1 MSTGVLHSL
10 FSDHCGSYGPGCHI
24 LSGNSVLCLAH
35 LDHAKQ
41 MGLAPF
47 ASDIVD
53 NLLAGE
59 PAVHKQIV
67 EAQMLDGSIVEHLLH
82 AGYLVLEI
90 FLLAFFNLGLGI
102 AHLLESSLDILLGK
116 SLRSRRHSSFL
127 SKQGE
132 VNEHLC
138 TSVSTAEE
146 QPFVAE
152 DAPTVIHMGENPT
165 KHLALAAGLRHVG
178 IVNDHTGGI
187 FGVPGVR
194 TCGNVGGKFLVD
206 IAENVAPV
214 NSLIGKNAIEY
225 VLMAVKEGLKR
236 TANIVRNILYGEERE
251 ENHHL
256 DHLSAGELAV
266 WFLFESHLPFRDVYG
281 SKNVHYPL
289 CAESA
294 ATFCEKIAQLRN
306 YLSIFVHARCIFL
319 FGHSNILRINEMTKY
334 FGTLNLAFFV

>member
-10 FSDHCGSYGPGCHI
+10 FPDHCGSYGPGCHI
-24 LSGNSVLCLAH
+24 LSGNIVLCLAH

-47 ASDIVD
+47 ASDIFD

-82 AGYLVLEI
+82 AGYLVLEVL
-90 FLLAFFNLGLGI
+90 LLAFFDLGLSI
-102 AHLLESSLDILLGK
+102 AHLIESGIDILLGK
-116 SLRSRRHSSFL
+116 SLRSGRHSSFL
-127 SKQGE
+127 AKQGE
-132 VNEHLC
+132 VDEHLS
-138 TSVSTAEE
+138 TTVSTAEE

-152 DAPTVIHMGENPT
+152 DASTVLHMGENSSE
-165 KHLALAAGLRHVG
+165 HLALAAGLRHVG
-178 IVNDHTGGI
+178 IINDHTGGI
-187 FGVPGVR
+187 FGVLGIG
-194 TCGNVGGKFLVD
+194 TYGNAGSKFLVD
-206 IAENVAPV
+206 IAENVTPV
-214 NSLIGKNAIEY
+214 NLLVGKNTIEHI
-225 VLMAVKEGLKR
+225 LMAVEKGLKR
-236 TANIVRNILYGEERE
+236 ASDIVRHVLYGEERE

-266 WFLFESHLPFRDVYG
+266 GFLFESHLPFRDVYG

-319 FGHSNILRINEMTKY
+319 FGHSNIQRINELCKY
-334 FGTLNLAFFV
+334 FKTLDLAFFV